1 MIRRPPRSTR
11 TDTLFPYT
19 TLFRSMLVND
29 FAPDEVFLL
38 PLYPQFSTTTT
49 GSSVRMWREACRIAR
64 LDVPPRLLRSEEHTS
79 ELPSLMRLS
88 YSVFC
93 LQKQKHL
100 YLPHNGHS
108 THRYTSIPTSNFR
121 YHT

>member
-64 LDVPPRLLRSEEHTS
+64 LDVPTRLLCC
-79 ELPSLMRLS
+79 
-88 YSVFC
+88 Y
-93 LQKQKHL
+93 
-100 YLPHNGHS
+100 
-108 THRYTSIPTSNFR
+108 PTESRFIATMAAGLR
-121 YHT
+121 VAHAEAAVPGRPRVLFSAIGRGSCGARVCQCV